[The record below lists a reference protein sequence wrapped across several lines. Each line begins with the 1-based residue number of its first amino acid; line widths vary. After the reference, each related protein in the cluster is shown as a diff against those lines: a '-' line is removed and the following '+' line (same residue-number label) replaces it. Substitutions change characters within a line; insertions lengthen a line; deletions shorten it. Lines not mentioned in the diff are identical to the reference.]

1 MGGAEGQA
9 GEDVPLIRIDGSTGF
24 VPLPNAT
31 SDPYAFYLAYYRSKD
46 KDRTDPEKLRRIVAD
61 LNRLRRIRDVHA
73 ALVGYLTN
81 HPKLA
86 EYWMYEA
93 LAWSI
98 EINRGSAADIEKSL
112 NFAADLA
119 QRSRNPN
126 QLFSAADKL
135 FIKGYLKRVGPLL
148 DETIKAVPHRFEPLV
163 MSIDLAQKTKDPIRM
178 ADSIDRLLSLGW
190 PGRDDYFRIEAGNQV
205 DTLARAL
212 KAEDRVKEAESLQ
225 TKLTASL
232 ARDLFVRLTW
242 DGYAD
247 FDVVVDEPLGATAS
261 FDTPRTVFG
270 GSVIKNGYG
279 SHPDDIYVCPR
290 AFNGKYTIRVKT
302 IWTDPKRPVT
312 RLTLE
317 TITHEGTTSEKK
329 EIHNLSPDKSNKPVI
344 VSVSGGR
351 RTMVLPF
358 VDPLAAIF
366 LAAPPPPRRRP
377 SSASKNAAPVKPG
390 PSAKAKPIDPTAETV
405 RAKP

>member
-1 MGGAEGQA
+1 
-9 GEDVPLIRIDGSTGF
+9 
-24 VPLPNAT
+24 
-31 SDPYAFYLAYYRSKD
+31 
-46 KDRTDPEKLRRIVAD
+46 
-61 LNRLRRIRDVHA
+61 
-73 ALVGYLTN
+73 
-81 HPKLA
+81 
-86 EYWMYEA
+86 MYEA

-279 SHPDDIYVCPR
+279 SHPDDIYVCPCVQR
-290 AFNGKYTIRVKT
+290 QVHDSRENDLDRPQETGHAPHTGDDHPRGDHQRKEGDPQPVARQVQQARDRLGIRGKANHGSPVCGSARG
-302 IWTDPKRPVT
+302 DLSGRPASPQAEAVECLEE
-312 RLTLE
+312 RGPRQARPLRQGQADRPDRRDRQGEALTG
-317 TITHEGTTSEKK
+317 I
-329 EIHNLSPDKSNKPVI
+329 
-344 VSVSGGR
+344 GGQ
-351 RTMVLPF
+351 
-358 VDPLAAIF
+358 
-366 LAAPPPPRRRP
+366 
-377 SSASKNAAPVKPG
+377 G
-390 PSAKAKPIDPTAETV
+390 W
-405 RAKP
+405 